1 MITHEI
7 VRWKCA
13 KPRIK
18 GGSHEHRLEIFNR
31 TLDNVLKHGAFTI
44 GEEYYVQ
51 GIPEKGVLIGIQED
65 IKFAGWDGLKVK
77 IMELWFSE
85 TNVLDVFHPSDLK
98 RAK

>member
-7 VRWKCA
+7 VRWKA
-13 KPRIK
+13 KPRLK

-31 TLDNVLKHGAFTI
+31 TLDNVLKHGAFTM

-51 GIPEKGVLIGIQED
+51 GIPERGVLIGIQED